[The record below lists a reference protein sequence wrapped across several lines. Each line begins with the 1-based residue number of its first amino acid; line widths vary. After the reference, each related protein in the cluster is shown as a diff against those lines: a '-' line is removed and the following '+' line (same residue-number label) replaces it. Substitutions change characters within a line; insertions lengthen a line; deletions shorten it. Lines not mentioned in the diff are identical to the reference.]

1 VTFKRIMLIVLPFLG
16 AVFIFMVLHLVYSD
30 WEASFMASR
39 PPLPGGVAPPIPT
52 GKQGMKVQTVVH
64 EVSTNVN
71 LVRKDRE
78 GRDEVA
84 FHADRIDHPSGNTAD
99 IDRPGIKFFTK
110 AGETITLLAD
120 KARLITKGA
129 VTNLANI
136 ESGVMWGNVVL
147 IHDRGTPDDPTDD
160 LYGDLDNLTFN
171 GDMSELATDGP
182 VALVGADM
190 MLTARKMR
198 VAIDRKTRRISTMT
212 FMEDIRVTLV
222 TTDRVRIGLTGPAET
237 APAAPGSEKVSGTFP
252 ESRRVPDTF
261 SDPAAEQGPPAAAAA
276 RGPEVWRIDL
286 AGNVDARQ
294 GDQRLQSDRLS
305 LHNRPGRAA
314 GQAATPVQAG
324 AAGAPTRAER
334 PRSADSPRRRGEGPM
349 ARLLAPDAPPPI
361 VVVADGPLIITPL
374 SPEEQHRLGD
384 LAYQVAATGSPVV
397 IDDTQTHI
405 VGAEVQ
411 YNLRTGAGSV
421 IGKESPVLL
430 EQPGRL
436 RLTGWRLDFDRS
448 TMRPGHPYPTAD
460 VQGEGQLYAEAQ
472 GMSLSGRTKPPAA
485 EGPPVPPSPLEAR
498 WMRAMH
504 LEFYQLPTDPQAG
517 PGEIRRATFSGQAV
531 VSQKEGVLKGDELA
545 IDFSKSEPGRGQSV
559 EHLVGH
565 GNVFIKNQPPEG
577 GPPPQPD
584 AAKAAPRMALGDIAC
599 QDLDLTFARDAAG
612 DTQPKRLKAT
622 GKVEINDTGGKIQA
636 DELTVTFGPSAKGG
650 VEPQFFEAFGKV
662 FVNREDLRAEG
673 DHVRRDMAAGTLLL
687 EGKPAMAARGRSR
700 VVGRRIEFSQ
710 AEGTASVRGA
720 GELEMPATTD
730 LRGRQRKEAE
740 PLIVTWRN
748 SMLFEDKRNFAQFD
762 GAVTAATG
770 ASRLASDRLWVYF
783 ADRPADAAAEKVSGT
798 FLESRRVP
806 DTFSDAPPAGRA
818 KAPSKPT
825 AGSSKTGGEVD
836 QLFGRKGL
844 VRVLAEKNV
853 HAVEQQWNPDK
864 SLRYTMETIGDN
876 LTYVDESRK
885 VYIRGPGRMR
895 LLSRERP
902 KAGEAETAGLGP
914 DALAGIWAGAVPAG
928 YSRTEVGWVDSMAY
942 DGAAD
947 RAYFK
952 GDVDA
957 VYSGRGAPGGA
968 GAAGAPSS
976 TTRRRVTT
984 TRIQSSDLQ
993 IIFAEKAPA
1002 AAAGSEKVS
1011 GTLSRR
1017 VPDTFSDPAGPPAV
1031 PREERMAVE
1040 KLAADGGVL
1049 LWVDDRR
1056 GTAERLIYQRDPEL
1070 IRLYRGTEDW
1080 ARLWQENEA
1089 TQEFGEIVARIITF
1103 EPATGLI
1110 EVVDQQSLTVSPRP
1124 KPAAPAKAG
1133 PRPMFQ
1139 P

>member
-16 AVFIFMVLHLVYSD
+16 AVFIFMVLHLVYRD
-30 WEASFMASR
+30 WEASFVASR
-39 PPLPGGVAPPIPT
+39 TPLPGGVAPPIPT
-52 GKQGMKVQTVVH
+52 GREAMKVRNVAH

-78 GRDEVA
+78 GRDEMY

-99 IDRPGIKFFTK
+99 IDRPGIQFLTK

-120 KARLITKGA
+120 KARLITKGP

-198 VAIDRKTRRISTMT
+198 MAIDRKTRRINTMT

-237 APAAPGSEKVSGTFP
+237 APAAPGAVAVATTTPAGKA
-252 ESRRVPDTF
+252 VPA
-261 SDPAAEQGPPAAAAA
+261 PVRAAAAT
-276 RGPEVWRIDL
+276 GGGTEVWRIDL

-294 GDQRLQSDRLS
+294 GDQRIQCDRLS
-305 LHNRPGRAA
+305 LHNRSGRAA
-314 GQAATPVQAG
+314 DQAVTVAQATPAAGAATPV
-324 AAGAPTRAER
+324 RA
-334 PRSADSPRRRGEGPM
+334 SADSPRRRGEGPM
-349 ARLLAPDAPPPI
+349 ARLLRPDAPPPI

-374 SPEEQHRLGD
+374 SPEEQNRLGD

-397 IDDTQTHI
+397 IDDAQMHI

-411 YNLRTGAGSV
+411 YNLRTGSGSV

-436 RLTGWRLDFDRS
+436 RLAGWRLDFDRS
-448 TMRPGHPYPTAD
+448 TTRPGHPYPTAD

-472 GMSLSGRTKPPAA
+472 GMSLSGRTRRPATEGPAA
-485 EGPPVPPSPLEAR
+485 PPEPPSPLEAR

-504 LEFYQLPTDPQAG
+504 LEFYQLPTDTQTG
-517 PGEIRRATFSGQAV
+517 PGEIRRATFSGQAA

-577 GPPPQPD
+577 GQTPEPD
-584 AAKAAPRMALGDIAC
+584 VAKAAPKMAVGDIAC
-599 QDLDLTFARDAAG
+599 QDLDLTFARDVAG
-612 DTQPKRLKAT
+612 DTQPKRLRAT
-622 GKVEINDTGGKIQA
+622 GKVEINDTAGKIQA
-636 DELTVTFGPSAKGG
+636 DDLTVTFGPSAKGG

-687 EGKPAMAARGRSR
+687 EGRPATAARGQSR

-730 LRGRQRKEAE
+730 LRGRQRKEPE
-740 PLIVTWRN
+740 PLIVKWQN

-770 ASRLASDRLWVYF
+770 ASRLSSDRLWVYF
-783 ADRPADAAAEKVSGT
+783 ADRESEKVSGT
-798 FLESRRVP
+798 FLEIRRVP
-806 DTFSDAPPAGRA
+806 DTFSDVPPASRA
-818 KAPSKPT
+818 KAPPKP
-825 AGSSKTGGEVD
+825 AARTGGEVD
-836 QLFGRKGL
+836 QLFGRKAL

-864 SLRYTMETIGDN
+864 TLRYTMETIGDN

-885 VYIRGPGRMR
+885 AYIRGPGRLR

-902 KAGEAETAGLGP
+902 RTGEAETAGLEP
-914 DALAGIWAGAVPAG
+914 DALAGVWTGAVPAG

-942 DGAAD
+942 DGATD
-947 RAYFK
+947 RAFFK

-957 VYSGRGAPGGA
+957 VYSGRGSPGGA
-968 GAAGAPSS
+968 GASGTS

-993 IIFAEKAPA
+993 VVFAEKVPA

-1049 LWVDDRR
+1049 LWIDDRR

-1070 IRLYRGTEDW
+1070 LRLYRGTQDW

-1103 EPATGLI
+1103 EPATGRI
-1110 EVVDQQSLTVSPRP
+1110 EVVDQQSLMVSPKP
-1124 KPAAPAKAG
+1124 KPAAVAPAT

>member
-1 VTFKRIMLIVLPFLG
+1 MTFKRIMLIVLPLLG
-16 AVFIFMVLHLVYSD
+16 AVFIFMVLHLVYRD
-30 WEASFMASR
+30 WEASFLAS
-39 PPLPGGVAPPIPT
+39 PTPLPGGVAPPIPT
-52 GKQGMKVQTVVH
+52 GREAMKVRNVAH

-78 GRDEVA
+78 GRDEVY

-99 IDRPGIKFFTK
+99 IDRPGIQFLTK

-147 IHDRGTPDDPTDD
+147 VHDRGTPDDPTDD

-171 GDMSELATDGP
+171 GDLSELATEGP
-182 VALVGADM
+182 VTLVGPDM

-198 VAIDRKTRRISTMT
+198 MAVDPKTRRINTMT
-212 FMEDIRVTLV
+212 FKEDIRVTLL
-222 TTDRVRIGLTGPAET
+222 TTDRVRIGLTEPAET
-237 APAAPGSEKVSGTFP
+237 AVAQATKAAPAAG
-252 ESRRVPDTF
+252 
-261 SDPAAEQGPPAAAAA
+261 QGPPAAAPEGRA
-276 RGPEVWRIDL
+276 EVWRIDL
-286 AGNVDARQ
+286 EGNVDARQ
-294 GDQRLQSDRLS
+294 GDQRLQCDRLI
-305 LHNRPGRAA
+305 LHNRSGRAA
-314 GQAATPVQAG
+314 GQAVTPGQPAG
-324 AAGAPTRAER
+324 AAGAATRAER
-334 PRSADSPRRRGEGPM
+334 TGSADSPRRRGEGPM
-349 ARLLAPDAPPPI
+349 ARLLSPDAPPPI
-361 VVVADGPLIITPL
+361 VVAADGPLKITPL
-374 SPEEQHRLGD
+374 SPEDQNRLGD
-384 LAYQVAATGSPVV
+384 LAYQVVATGSPAV

-411 YNLRTGAGSV
+411 YNLRTGSGSV
-421 IGKESPVLL
+421 IGKESPMLL

-436 RLTGWRLDFDRS
+436 RLAGWRLDFDRS
-448 TMRPGHPYPTAD
+448 TTRPGHPYPTAD
-460 VQGEGQLYAEAQ
+460 VQGAGQLYAEAQ
-472 GMSLSGRTKPPAA
+472 GMSLSGRAKRPAA
-485 EGPPVPPSPLEAR
+485 EGPAAPPEPPSPLEAR

-504 LEFYQLPTDPQAG
+504 LEFYQLPTDTQAG

-559 EHLVGH
+559 EHLVGR

-577 GPPPQPD
+577 GQTPEPD
-584 AAKAAPRMALGDIAC
+584 AAKAAPKMAVGDIAC

-636 DELTVTFGPSAKGG
+636 DELIVTFVPSAKGG

-662 FVNREDLRAEG
+662 FVNRADLLAEG
-673 DHVRRDMAAGTLLL
+673 DHMRRDLTAGTLLL
-687 EGKPAMAARGRSR
+687 EGRPAMAARGQSR
-700 VVGRRIEFSQ
+700 VVGQRIEFSQ
-710 AEGTASVRGA
+710 AEGIASVRGA
-720 GELEMPATTD
+720 GELETPATTD
-730 LRGRQRKEAE
+730 LRGRQQTQPE
-740 PLIVTWRN
+740 PLIVKWQN

-762 GAVTAATG
+762 GAVTATTG
-770 ASRLASDRLWVYF
+770 ASRLSSDRLWVYF
-783 ADRPADAAAEKVSGT
+783 ADRPVDAAGA
-798 FLESRRVP
+798 
-806 DTFSDAPPAGRA
+806 APAGLA
-818 KAPSKPT
+818 KAPPT
-825 AGSSKTGGEVD
+825 PAARTGGEVD
-836 QLFGRKGL
+836 QLFGRKAL
-844 VRVLAEKNV
+844 VRVLAEKDV
-853 HAVEQQWNPDK
+853 HAVEQQWDLDK
-864 SLRYTMETIGDN
+864 TLRYTMETLADN

-885 VYIRGPGRMR
+885 AYIRGPGRLR

-902 KAGEAETAGLGP
+902 RAGEAETAGLEP
-914 DALAGIWAGAVPAG
+914 DALAGIWTGAVPAG
-928 YSRTEVGWVDSMAY
+928 YSRTEVGWIDSMAY
-942 DGAAD
+942 DGATD
-947 RAYFK
+947 RAYFR

-968 GAAGAPSS
+968 GASGTS
-976 TTRRRVTT
+976 TTQRRVTT

-993 IIFAEKAPA
+993 VVFAEKAPA
-1002 AAAGSEKVS
+1002 AAAGQ
-1011 GTLSRR
+1011 
-1017 VPDTFSDPAGPPAV
+1017 PAAAAAQAGPPGV

-1049 LWVDDRR
+1049 LWIDDRR

-1070 IRLYRGTEDW
+1070 LRLYRGTQDW

-1103 EPATGLI
+1103 EPATGRI
-1110 EVVDQQSLTVSPRP
+1110 EVEDQQSLTVSPRP
-1124 KPAAPAKAG
+1124 RPAAVAPAT
-1133 PRPMFQ
+1133 PRRMFQ